1 MSHSVQQDTILLVDD
16 DPVARLL
23 TASVLEQHGFLVL
36 QAGSGR
42 EALMM
47 FSAHHCD
54 CVLLDALMPGMNGF
68 EACGALRTLPHGA
81 NIPVLMLTGLDD
93 EGSIARA
100 YEAGATDFF
109 VKSNQWTLLAQRARY
124 LLRASRMRTELE
136 QSRSKLARAQ
146 RIARLGSWEWE
157 VVADCVTA
165 SDICF
170 AIAGVPATS
179 AAVPAG
185 SFFSFIHGDDVPAF
199 HGAVARVKSD
209 GGEFDLEVRAV
220 SPSGDEFF
228 VHLEAEAERDA
239 AGAVVCIAGTTQDI
253 TQRKR
258 AEAQILS
265 LANYD
270 SLTGL
275 PNRRLFQEALGSEI
289 DAAARKDG
297 QLAALFVDLDRFK
310 AVNDTQGHSAGDVL
324 LREVAERLSQCVRWR
339 EGSRDIVARIGG
351 DEFVILLTS
360 ISAPQQAHQVAERML
375 EALRLPFV
383 IGGHENFISASIGIA
398 RYPQDGTDAEA
409 LMRNADAAM
418 YSVKAQGRND
428 LRAYT
433 PELNVADR
441 QRWELEKDLHK
452 ALERNE
458 LVLHYQPQIDAQTGA
473 IAGVEALMRWNR
485 GGQLVPPGLFIP
497 VAEETGLIAAFGE
510 WALQCAA
517 QQAAAWLAQG
527 LPPVRV
533 AVNIPGSHFQ
543 RPGFLGMIQT
553 ILHDACLPAH
563 LLELEITETMLM
575 QDVSATIDTLKQIKQ
590 LGVRLS
596 IDDFG
601 TGYSSFAYLKR
612 FDIHQI
618 KIDKSF
624 VADMNEDHD
633 NEIITAAIIAMGR
646 TLKLELVAEGV
657 ETLAQFRSLQ
667 RHGCHLMQGYYFSK
681 PVPAATLTALLADVA
696 GGRMPAHWDTAI
708 NGTPGARVIALKSA
722 SRQTLVA

>member
-1 MSHSVQQDTILLVDD
+1 MNHTAQQDTILLVDD

-23 TASVLEQHGFLVL
+23 TATVLEQHAFRVL
-36 QAGSGR
+36 QAGSGC
-42 EALMM
+42 EALTM
-47 FSAHHCD
+47 FAAHHCD

-68 EACGALRTLPHGA
+68 DACVALRKQPLGA
-81 NIPVLMLTGLDD
+81 NVPVLMLTGLDD

-109 VKSNQWTLLAQRARY
+109 VKSSQWTLLAQRARY
-124 LLRASRMRTELE
+124 LLRAARMRAELE

-146 RIARLGSWEWE
+146 RIARLGSWEWNLG
-157 VVADCVTA
+157 DNTVTA

-170 AIAGVPATS
+170 AMAGLSNSGAPLS
-179 AAVPAG
+179 
-185 SFFSFIHGDDVPAF
+185 SQQFFEFIHPADAPQF
-199 HGAVARVKSD
+199 NGAAERLKA
-209 GGEFDLEVRAV
+209 GPGEFDIEVRALN
-220 SPSGDEFF
+220 PQGTEFF
-228 VHLEAEAERDA
+228 VHIEAETESDA
-239 AGAVVCIAGTTQDI
+239 NGKTVSIAGTTQDI

-275 PNRRLFQEALGSEI
+275 PNRRLFQEALTGEI
-289 DAAARKDG
+289 DAAARKSTR
-297 QLAALFVDLDRFK
+297 LAALFVDLDRFK
-310 AVNDTQGHSAGDVL
+310 NVNDTQGHGAGDAL

-351 DEFVILLTS
+351 DEFVILLTAINEPHQPQS
-360 ISAPQQAHQVAERML
+360 IAERML
-375 EALRLPFV
+375 EALRKPFN
-383 IGGHENFISASIGIA
+383 INGHENIISASIGIA
-398 RYPQDGTDAEA
+398 RYPEDGSDAEA

-418 YSVKAQGRND
+418 YSVKAQGRNAM
-428 LRAYT
+428 RSYT

-441 QRWELEKDLHK
+441 QRWEMEKDLHK
-452 ALERNE
+452 AQERNE
-458 LVLHYQPQIDAQTGA
+458 LVLHYQPQIDAQTGGIVGA
-473 IAGVEALMRWNR
+473 EALMRWNR
-485 GGQLVPPGLFIP
+485 GGKLVPPGVFIP
-497 VAEETGLIAAFGE
+497 IAEETGVIAAMGE
-510 WALQCAA
+510 WALTCAA
-517 QQAAAWLAQG
+517 RQAAAWLAQG

-543 RPGFLGMIQT
+543 RPGFVEMIQST
-553 ILHDACLPAH
+553 LSDARLSAH

-575 QDVSATIDTLKQIKQ
+575 QDVSSTIASLKQLKK
-590 LGVRLS
+590 LGVHLS

-612 FDIHQI
+612 FDIHQL

-624 VADMNEDHD
+624 VADMNEDND

-657 ETLAQFRSLQ
+657 ETREQMLLLQ

-681 PVPAATLTALLADVA
+681 PVPVPQLTELLVSLAAGRLPEHWNIALPKSA
-696 GGRMPAHWDTAI
+696 
-708 NGTPGARVIALKSA
+708 GARVIPLM
-722 SRQTLVA
+722 QTGRIAQVA

>member
-1 MSHSVQQDTILLVDD
+1 MNHPAQQDTILLVDD

-23 TASVLEQHGFLVL
+23 TASVLEQHSFRVL

-42 EALMM
+42 EALIM
-47 FSAHHCD
+47 FTAHHCD

-68 EACGALRTLPHGA
+68 DACVALRKLPQGG
-81 NIPVLMLTGLDD
+81 NVPVLMLTGLDD
-93 EGSIARA
+93 EGSIAHA

-109 VKSNQWTLLAQRARY
+109 VKSSQWTLLAQRARY
-124 LLRASRMRTELE
+124 LLRAARMRAELE
-136 QSRSKLARAQ
+136 QSRSNLARAQ
-146 RIARLGSWEWE
+146 RIARLGSWEWNLA
-157 VVADCVTA
+157 ADTVTA

-170 AIAGVPATS
+170 AMAGLEVS
-179 AAVPAG
+179 AVPVPSKMFFQFVHPSDAAQFNGAADRLKAG
-185 SFFSFIHGDDVPAF
+185 A
-199 HGAVARVKSD
+199 
-209 GGEFDLEVRAV
+209 GEFDIEVRALNPQG
-220 SPSGDEFF
+220 SEFF
-228 VHLEAEAERDA
+228 VHIEAETESDA
-239 AGAVVCIAGTTQDI
+239 KGRTVSIAGTTQDI

-275 PNRRLFQEALGSEI
+275 PNRRLFQEALAGEI

-297 QLAALFVDLDRFK
+297 RLAALFVDLDRFK
-310 AVNDTQGHSAGDVL
+310 NVNDTQGHGAGDAL

-351 DEFVILLTS
+351 DEFVILLTA
-360 ISAPQQAHQVAERML
+360 ISEAHQPHSVAERML
-375 EALRLPFV
+375 EALRKPFT
-383 IGGHENFISASIGIA
+383 INGHENLISASIGIA
-398 RYPQDGTDAEA
+398 RYPEDGNDAEA

-418 YSVKAQGRND
+418 YSVKAQGRNA

-441 QRWELEKDLHK
+441 QRWEMEKDLHK
-452 ALERNE
+452 AQERNE
-458 LVLHYQPQIDAQTGA
+458 LVLHYQPQIDAQTGGIVGA
-473 IAGVEALMRWNR
+473 EALMRWNR
-485 GGQLVPPGLFIP
+485 GGKLVPPGVFIP
-497 VAEETGLIAAFGE
+497 IAEETGIIAAMGE
-510 WALQCAA
+510 WALTMAA
-517 QQAAAWLAQG
+517 QQAAEWLSLG

-543 RPGFLGMIQT
+543 RPGFVEMIQDT
-553 ILHDACLPAH
+553 LSGARLPAH

-575 QDVSATIDTLKQIKQ
+575 QDVSSTIASLKQLKK
-590 LGVRLS
+590 LGVHLS

-612 FDIHQI
+612 FDIHQL

-624 VADMNEDHD
+624 VADMNEDND

-657 ETLAQFRSLQ
+657 ETREQMLILQ

-681 PVPAATLTALLADVA
+681 PVPAPNLTELLTNLAA
-696 GGRMPAHWDTAI
+696 GRMPDHWNIAL
-708 NGTPGARVIALKSA
+708 PKSAGARVIPLIQVG
-722 SRQTLVA
+722 RVAQAA